1 MSKIL
6 AVANQKG
13 GVGKTT
19 TAINLAASL
28 AHLGQE
34 TLLID
39 MDPQGNTTSG
49 LGIDKKSLE
58 KNIYRVLIGEMPLED
73 VLVTTEL
80 DWLDVAPASTDLI
93 GAEVEL
99 VNMPSRELKLKE
111 ALDKFHKVYKYV
123 IIDCPPSLGLLT
135 LNSLVAAQSVIIP
148 IQCEYYAL
156 EGLGQLLKTIDLIR
170 NSFNP
175 ELALEGVLLTMY
187 DSRMNL
193 SQQVVDEIKKYFA
206 DKVYE
211 SRIPRTVRLAEAPG
225 FGKPVLL
232 YDKSC
237 KGTEAYL
244 DFTKEFMAQQSA
256 KKGQAGVIPPWREK
270 PKIQPE

>member
-1 MSKIL
+1 MSKII
-6 AVANQKG
+6 AIANQKG

-19 TAINLAASL
+19 TAVNLAASL

-49 LGIDKKSLE
+49 LGIEKKSLE
-58 KNIYRVLIGEMPLED
+58 KSIYRVLIDEMLLEE
-73 VLVTTEL
+73 VLLTTEL
-80 DWLDVAPASTDLI
+80 DWLDIAPAHTDLI
-93 GAEVEL
+93 GAEVIL
-99 VNMPSRELKLKE
+99 VIMPNREQKLKQ

-135 LNSLVAAQSVIIP
+135 LNSLVAANSIIIP

-156 EGLGQLLKTIDLIR
+156 EGLGQLLKTIDLVR
-170 NSFNP
+170 NNLNP
-175 ELALEGVLLTMY
+175 ELLLEGVLLTMY
-187 DSRMNL
+187 DGRMNL
-193 SQQVVDEIKKYFA
+193 SQQVVDEIKKHFNN
-206 DKVYE
+206 KVYE
-211 SRIPRTVRLAEAPG
+211 TKIPRTVRLAEAPG

-237 KGTEAYL
+237 KGAEAYL
-244 DFTKEFMAQQSA
+244 DLAREFLMQHH
-256 KKGQAGVIPPWREK
+256 EK
-270 PKIQPE
+270 ISHSHVSHLS

>member
-1 MSKIL
+1 MSKII
-6 AVANQKG
+6 AIANQKG

-19 TAINLAASL
+19 TAVNLAASL

-49 LGIDKKSLE
+49 LGIEKKSLE
-58 KNIYRVLIGEMPLED
+58 KSIYRVLIDEMLLEY
-73 VLVTTEL
+73 VLLTTEL
-80 DWLDVAPASTDLI
+80 DWLDIAPAHTDLI

-99 VNMPSRELKLKE
+99 VNMPNREQKLKQ

-135 LNSLVAAQSVIIP
+135 LNSLVAANSIIIP

-156 EGLGQLLKTIDLIR
+156 EGLGQLLKTIDLVR
-170 NSFNP
+170 NNLNP
-175 ELALEGVLLTMY
+175 ELLLEGVLLTMY
-187 DSRMNL
+187 DGRMNL
-193 SQQVVDEIKKYFA
+193 SQQVVDEIKKHFNN
-206 DKVYE
+206 KVYE
-211 SRIPRTVRLAEAPG
+211 TKIPRTVRLAEAPG

-237 KGTEAYL
+237 KGAEAYL
-244 DFTKEFMAQQSA
+244 DLAREFLMQHH
-256 KKGQAGVIPPWREK
+256 EK
-270 PKIQPE
+270 ISHSHVSHLS

>member
-1 MSKIL
+1 MSKII
-6 AVANQKG
+6 AIANQKG

-28 AHLGQE
+28 AHLGEE

-49 LGIDKKSLE
+49 LGIDKKSLK
-58 KNIYRVLIGEMPLED
+58 KNIYRVLIDEMMLEEI
-73 VLVTTEL
+73 LLTTEL
-80 DWLDVAPASTDLI
+80 DWLDLAPAHTDLI

-99 VNMPSRELKLKE
+99 VNMSGREHKLKK
-111 ALDKFHKVYKYV
+111 ALDKFHKVYKYI

-135 LNSLVAAQSVIIP
+135 LNSLVAAESVLIP

-156 EGLGQLLKTIDLIR
+156 EGLGQLLKTVDLIR
-170 NSFNP
+170 NSFNA
-175 ELALEGVLLTMY
+175 ELLLEGVLLTMY

-193 SQQVVDEIKKYFA
+193 SQQVVDEIKKFFG

-211 SRIPRTVRLAEAPG
+211 TRIPRTVRLAEAPG
-225 FGKPVLL
+225 FGKPVIL
-232 YDKSC
+232 YDRTC
-237 KGTEAYL
+237 KGSEAYL
-244 DFTKEFMAQQSA
+244 EFAKEFI
-256 KKGQAGVIPPWREK
+256 KKQNENKALKGVVPPWREK
-270 PKIQPE
+270 IKI

>member
-1 MSKIL
+1 MSKII
-6 AVANQKG
+6 AIANQKG

-39 MDPQGNTTSG
+39 MDPQGNSTSG
-49 LGIDKKSLE
+49 LGIDKRKLDKSVY
-58 KNIYRVLIGEMPLED
+58 KVLIDEMLLEE
-73 VLVTTEL
+73 VLRTTEL
-80 DWLDVAPASTDLI
+80 DWLDIAPADTDLI

-99 VNMPSRELKLKE
+99 VNLERREQRLKE

-135 LNSLVAAQSVIIP
+135 LNSLVAANAIVIP

-156 EGLGQLLKTIDLIR
+156 EGLGQLLKTIDLVR
-170 NSFNP
+170 NSLNP
-175 ELALEGVLLTMY
+175 ELMLEGVLLTMY
-187 DSRMNL
+187 DGRMNL
-193 SQQVVDEIKKYFA
+193 SQQVVDEIKKHFGN
-206 DKVYE
+206 KVYE
-211 SRIPRTVRLAEAPG
+211 TRIPRTVRLAEAPG
-225 FGKPVLL
+225 FGKPVIL

-237 KGTEAYL
+237 KGAEAYL
-244 DFTKEFMAQQSA
+244 DLAKEFLTQQHE
-256 KKGQAGVIPPWREK
+256 KKHPGGVPPWREK
-270 PKIQPE
+270 K

>member
-1 MSKIL
+1 MSKII
-6 AVANQKG
+6 AIANQKG

-49 LGIDKKSLE
+49 LGIDKNKLE
-58 KNIYRVLIGEMPLED
+58 KNIYRVLINEMLLEE
-73 VLVTTEL
+73 VLMTTEL
-80 DWLDVAPASTDLI
+80 DWLDIAPGHTDLI

-99 VNMPSRELKLKE
+99 VNMEHRELKLKE
-111 ALDKFHKVYKYV
+111 ALDKFHKVYKYI

-156 EGLGQLLKTIDLIR
+156 EGLGQLLKTMDMIR

-175 ELALEGVLLTMY
+175 GLAVEGVLLTMY

-193 SQQVVDEIKKYFA
+193 SQQVVEEIKKYFG

-211 SRIPRTVRLAEAPG
+211 TRIPRTVRLAEAPG

-244 DFTKEFMAQQSA
+244 NLAKEFMTLQSGKKSQAVVHQSQEEA
-256 KKGQAGVIPPWREK
+256 KV
-270 PKIQPE
+270 